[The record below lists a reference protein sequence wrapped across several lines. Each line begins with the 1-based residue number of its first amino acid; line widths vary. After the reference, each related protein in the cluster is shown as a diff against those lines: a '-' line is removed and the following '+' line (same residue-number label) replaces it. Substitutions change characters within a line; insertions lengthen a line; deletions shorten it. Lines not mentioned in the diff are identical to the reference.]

1 MVERCQVLTRF
12 PFPQQG
18 NNLERF
24 SFDIAWTTVA
34 SRETK
39 FASLKTPRFRLPFIF
54 NGLNGGLNH
63 FGCFS
68 RPFFIIDE
76 WNRCQV
82 TRLNPW
88 NSVDRVVIGFSHI
101 FQETVYD
108 SDDKFR

>member
-1 MVERCQVLTRF
+1 MSLTRF

-18 NNLERF
+18 NNLEKILVRYRLSDSSVSGNEIRF
-24 SFDIAWTTVA
+24 PQNTAFPWFE
-34 SRETK
+34 R
-39 FASLKTPRFRLPFIF
+39 
-54 NGLNGGLNH
+54 GLNH

-76 WNRCQV
+76 WNRYQV

-88 NSVDRVVIGFSHI
+88 NSVDRLVIGFSHI